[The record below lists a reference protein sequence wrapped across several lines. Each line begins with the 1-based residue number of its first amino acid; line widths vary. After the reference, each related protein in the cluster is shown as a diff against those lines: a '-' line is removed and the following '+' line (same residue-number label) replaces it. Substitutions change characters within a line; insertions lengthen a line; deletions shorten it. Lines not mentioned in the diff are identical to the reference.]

1 MSKLSSNT
9 YLLERKREKVFCNYF
24 LNDILISLGYSQMIS
39 LPVSL
44 FSLVIASSKLYYSQQ
59 LGDFSVSDP
68 SLTMIA
74 KVSPLNIILLL
85 GNLCSIIIITSYFQQ
100 FVLGFIGLVIVSN
113 YIILKL
119 KYMNQTQKNKI
130 PTHNKKHNQHHT
142 NQPMSKKRGGPDH

>member
-1 MSKLSSNT
+1 
-9 YLLERKREKVFCNYF
+9 
-24 LNDILISLGYSQMIS
+24 MIS

-85 GNLCSIIIITSYFQQ
+85 GNFAWGQASSA
-100 FVLGFIGLVIVSN
+100 N
-113 YIILKL
+113 Y
-119 KYMNQTQKNKI
+119 TFA
-130 PTHNKKHNQHHT
+130 T
-142 NQPMSKKRGGPDH
+142 NATCRED